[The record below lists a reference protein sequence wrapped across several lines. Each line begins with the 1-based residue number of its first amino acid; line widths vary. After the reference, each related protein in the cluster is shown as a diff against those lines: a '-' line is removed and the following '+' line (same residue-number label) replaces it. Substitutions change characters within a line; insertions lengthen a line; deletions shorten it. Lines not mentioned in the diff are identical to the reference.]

1 MGLSE
6 QPRDEKGQ
14 FASTGGLGAW
24 ADKRSKQEMP
34 GMVMAGISDRLDAI
48 LPKRG
53 GGDSVQGRT
62 AGDEKEQVLE
72 DKDDVLQD
80 LSAVFGPRQNKD
92 LRDFISSS
100 AKTMTSRAEGR
111 PQVKAKLDKLLP

>member
-34 GMVMAGISDRLDAI
+34 GMVMAGIADRLDAI

-53 GGDSVQGRT
+53 DPVQERT
-62 AGDEKEQVLE
+62 AGDVKEQMAE
-72 DKDDVLQD
+72 DQDDVFQD

-92 LRDFISSS
+92 LRDFIGSS
-100 AKTMTSRAEGR
+100 AKTMTSRAEGL
-111 PQVKAKLDKLLP
+111 PQVKVKLDQLLP